1 MADSVNRQDELNA
14 AYLLATTL
22 CLVCPDILHRE
33 SEVNTL
39 FPQINFLELIDLCK
53 RLWIGLP

>member
-1 MADSVNRQDELNA
+1 MADSVNRQDEPNA

-22 CLVCPDILHRE
+22 VCPDNLNRE
-33 SEVNTL
+33 SKGNTL

-53 RLWIGLP
+53 CLWIGLP

>member
-1 MADSVNRQDELNA
+1 MVDPVNRQDEPNA

-22 CLVCPDILHRE
+22 VCPDNLNRE
-33 SEVNTL
+33 SKGNTL

>member
-1 MADSVNRQDELNA
+1 MADSVNRQDEPNA
-14 AYLLATTL
+14 VYLLATTL
-22 CLVCPDILHRE
+22 VCPDNLNPE
-33 SEVNTL
+33 SKGNTL

>member
-1 MADSVNRQDELNA
+1 MADSVNRQDEPNA

-22 CLVCPDILHRE
+22 VCPDNLNRE
-33 SEVNTL
+33 SKWNTL

>member
-1 MADSVNRQDELNA
+1 MVDSVNRQDEPNA

-22 CLVCPDILHRE
+22 VCPDNLNPE
-33 SEVNTL
+33 SKGNTL

>member
-1 MADSVNRQDELNA
+1 MADPVNRQDEPNA

-22 CLVCPDILHRE
+22 VYPDNLNRE
-33 SEVNTL
+33 SKGNTL